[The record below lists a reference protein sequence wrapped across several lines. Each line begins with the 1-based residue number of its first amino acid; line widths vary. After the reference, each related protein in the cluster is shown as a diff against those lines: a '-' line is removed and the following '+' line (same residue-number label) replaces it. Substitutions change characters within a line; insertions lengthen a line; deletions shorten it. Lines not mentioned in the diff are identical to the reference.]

1 MYQPKKE
8 TLPTCNRDIEKFGHN
23 LDSFKLSYSAE
34 DNCERQISFS
44 VSLPQ
49 TKTNSFLAN
58 HHTTHFETFQAHLQ
72 FSAPT
77 STYFKEKT
85 ILKGADYLIVFYNNK
100 NTKDQTVS
108 YFQSNPV
115 VNQKNIKNKIQILK
129 GEMSPFE
136 T

>member
-8 TLPTCNRDIEKFGHN
+8 KLHTCNNDIEKFGHN
-23 LDSFKLSYSAE
+23 LDSSNLNFSVE

-49 TKTNSFLAN
+49 AKNSYVLTD
-58 HHTTHFETFQAHLQ
+58 HHTTHFETLLALPL

-77 STYFKEKT
+77 LTYNKEKT
-85 ILKGADYLIVFYNNK
+85 ILKGADYFQVFYNNK
-100 NTKDQTVS
+100 NTKCQTAS
-108 YFQSNPV
+108 CFQSNPV
-115 VNQKNIKNKIQILK
+115 VNQKKIKDNIQILK
-129 GEMSPFE
+129 GEMSPFK